1 MLGLARYVI
10 LSIGVYVTRC
20 LGVESDD
27 GMKRNTAVALIYWCA
42 LHIALFA
49 AGRAQALDK
58 RLFYT
63 LGAAYV
69 LLLWCPLPIVRF
81 IEHRSIGSLGFRGG
95 SLLQIIPWGFGA
107 FVLIVVFL
115 TVETWF
121 RISFHGEPLEPA
133 TLVVSNLLIEILEQ
147 LLWIGFPEEIAHR
160 GYLLARLRESWGAL
174 PALFIS
180 AFLFGVGH
188 LALGDLP
195 RAIQAGI
202 SGLVYGIVFLRTD
215 SIFAPAI
222 VHILVNLFG
231 GAIVHAIL
239 S

>member
-1 MLGLARYVI
+1 MLSLARCAI
-10 LSIGVYVTRC
+10 LSIGGYATKWF
-20 LGVESDD
+20 GVESDS

-69 LLLWCPLPIVRF
+69 LLLWCPLPVVKF
-81 IEHRSIGSLGFRGG
+81 VEHRPIGSLGLRKV
-95 SLLQIIPWGFGA
+95 SLPQIIPWGLGA
-107 FVLIVVFL
+107 FLLIVVFL
-115 TVETWF
+115 TVEAWF
-121 RISFHGEPLEPA
+121 RISFHGERLKPA
-133 TLVVSNLLIEILEQ
+133 TLVVSILLIEILEQ
-147 LLWIGFPEEIAHR
+147 LLWIGFPEEVAHR
-160 GYLLARLRESWGAL
+160 GYFLSRLRESWGTL

-195 RAIQAGI
+195 RAIQAGV
-202 SGLVYGIVFLRTD
+202 SGLVYGIVFLKTD
-215 SIFAPAI
+215 SVLAPAI
-222 VHILVNLFG
+222 VHILINLFG
-231 GAIVHAIL
+231 GAIVHMVL

>member
-1 MLGLARYVI
+1 MLSLARYVI
-10 LSIGVYVTRC
+10 LSIGGYATQRI
-20 LGVESDD
+20 GAESDD
-27 GMKRNTAVALIYWCA
+27 GMNRNTAVALIYWCA

-49 AGRAQALDK
+49 AGRAQAFDK

-81 IEHRSIGSLGFRGG
+81 IEHRPIGSLGFREG
-95 SLLQIIPWGFGA
+95 SLPQIIPWGLGA

-121 RISFHGEPLEPA
+121 RISLHGEPLEPA
-133 TLVVSNLLIEILEQ
+133 TLVVSDLLIEILEQ

-160 GYLLARLRESWGAL
+160 GYFLARLSESWGAP

-188 LALGDLP
+188 LALGDPP
-195 RAIQAGI
+195 RAIQAGV
-202 SGLVYGIVFLRTD
+202 SGLVYGILFLKTD
-215 SIFAPAI
+215 SVFAPAI
-222 VHILVNLFG
+222 VHILINLFG
-231 GAIVHAIL
+231 GAIVHVVL

>member
-1 MLGLARYVI
+1 
-10 LSIGVYVTRC
+10 
-20 LGVESDD
+20 
-27 GMKRNTAVALIYWCA
+27 MKQNTAVALIYWCA
-42 LHIALFA
+42 LHVALFA
-49 AGRAQALDK
+49 AGRVQALDK
-58 RLFYT
+58 GLFYT

-69 LLLWCPLPIVRF
+69 LLLWSPLPIVRF
-81 IEHRSIGSLGFRGG
+81 IEHRPIDSLGFQRI
-95 SLLQIIPWGFGA
+95 LLRQIIPWGPGA

-121 RISFHGEPLEPA
+121 RVSFHGEPLEPA
-133 TLVVSNLLIEILEQ
+133 TLVVSDLLIEVLEQ

-160 GYLLARLRESWGAL
+160 GYFLTRLRESWGTF

-195 RAIQAGI
+195 RAVQAGV
-202 SGLVYGIVFLRTD
+202 SGLVYGTVFLKTD
-215 SIFAPAI
+215 SVFAPAI
-222 VHILVNLFG
+222 VHVLINLFG
-231 GAIVHAIL
+231 GAIVHVVL